1 MPFDEGSGW
10 RFRGDPPALEGI
22 TGGWH
27 LRVVQ
32 PYRAL
37 KTYRCPGCDQEIF
50 PRTLHLVVWPEGS
63 PERRRHWHRA
73 CWNRHFADLE
83 RAGERRRRRRSS
95 SGG

>member
-1 MPFDEGSGW
+1 MALDEGSGW
-10 RFRGDPPALEGI
+10 RFRGEPRALEGVAD
-22 TGGWH
+22 GWH

-63 PERRRHWHRA
+63 PEQRRHWHRA
-73 CWNRHFADLE
+73 CWNRHFAELE
-83 RAGERRRRRRSS
+83 RAGERRRRRRSP
-95 SGG
+95 GGG